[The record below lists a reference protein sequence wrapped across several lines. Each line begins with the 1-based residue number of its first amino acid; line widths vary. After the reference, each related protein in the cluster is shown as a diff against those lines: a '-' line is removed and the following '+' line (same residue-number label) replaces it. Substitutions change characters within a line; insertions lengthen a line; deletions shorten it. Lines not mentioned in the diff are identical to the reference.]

1 MSLFKAPLA
10 TMVESINLLNGQNL
24 VASEYIFG
32 TPTAITPVGDRNTSI
47 LVTAKNQQSAYAGE
61 VTFAYRRRDLSEL
74 ASQVKLTVPVRNP
87 TSTLD
92 IINAMNKMFGMVL
105 TADEIVIRPLTDD
118 EKVENAIVNIQATD
132 TAMAWLGNV
141 DVATRVG
148 GYPLADYLKNIRLN
162 GLNYPTP
169 TTSRPYA
176 HFYSYPRNFSLQ
188 YTNLAAI
195 QVGTGQM
202 DKLLAALIAE
212 TGDAWVASGVARYSL
227 GGATVTKVGLCAD
240 FPGEVNPKYD
250 AFVKVQLDLVN
261 CLGLSGEMTLHYYIP
276 DPNS

>member
-24 VASEYIFG
+24 VASEYTFG

-47 LVTAKNQQSAYAGE
+47 VVTAKNQQSAYAGT

-118 EKVENAIVNIQATD
+118 EKVENAIVNIQATA

-141 DVATRVG
+141 DVATRIG
-148 GYPLADYLKNIRLN
+148 GYPLADYLKTTRLN

-176 HFYSYPRNFSLQ
+176 HFYSYPRNFTLQ
-188 YTNLAAI
+188 YTNLADI